1 MAIVVKYIR
10 LYRQAQRL
18 ESISS
23 RRALE
28 IPLGS
33 NRSPASPG
41 QTNGSIPLMSWSN
54 GNERAPAV
62 PFRDLWALGRLRF
75 FLLAAKQ
82 TRQLINGV
90 RGAAT
95 PCSTC
100 QALCQVGCAAGAAQ
114 LRLQQAGRSTT
125 NVWGKLG
132 ICGGTVNL
140 EGHLDSAA
148 LTVGPSPEHLP
159 NHACSGRRGRCR
171 NDGTIY
177 RRDHVEVHVV
187 LGIQSPSANH
197 RAEARHHQIEV
208 VGPYSRRRHVNVA
221 GHLLNH

>member
-54 GNERAPAV
+54 RNGRAPAV
-62 PFRDLWALGRLRF
+62 SFRDLCALGRLRF

-82 TRQLINGV
+82 TGQLINGV

-95 PCSTC
+95 PCGTC
-100 QALCQVGCAAGAAQ
+100 QALCQVGCAAAGAAQ
-114 LRLQQAGRSTT
+114 FRLQQAGRSTA

-148 LTVGPSPEHLP
+148 LAVGPSPEH
-159 NHACSGRRGRCR
+159 
-171 NDGTIY
+171 
-177 RRDHVEVHVV
+177 
-187 LGIQSPSANH
+187 
-197 RAEARHHQIEV
+197 
-208 VGPYSRRRHVNVA
+208 
-221 GHLLNH
+221 